1 MTLRRVHLE
10 KVRAFDYEFGSRDRA
25 QRRLS
30 VDRPHYPDG
39 GAGLPF
45 SGRHRHVFQE
55 EILIVMGRQG
65 TLLHNDEHIA
75 VASGDCFCYRPD
87 DPDFHS
93 FENTGT
99 TDLVIWRSAIGSRT
113 RSVCILT
120 KV

>member
-1 MTLRRVHLE
+1 
-10 KVRAFDYEFGSRDRA
+10 
-25 QRRLS
+25 
-30 VDRPHYPDG
+30 
-39 GAGLPF
+39 
-45 SGRHRHVFQE
+45 
-55 EILIVMGRQG
+55 MGRQG

>member
-1 MTLRRVHLE
+1 MAAVIAPPQKCWRLLLVMLPKQEGSADDVAPRAPRKGAGVRLRIWQEHQS
-10 KVRAFDYEFGSRDRA
+10 AYGRDRA

-75 VASGDCFCYRPD
+75 VASGDCFCYRP
-87 DPDFHS
+87 
-93 FENTGT
+93 
-99 TDLVIWRSAIGSRT
+99 
-113 RSVCILT
+113 
-120 KV
+120 